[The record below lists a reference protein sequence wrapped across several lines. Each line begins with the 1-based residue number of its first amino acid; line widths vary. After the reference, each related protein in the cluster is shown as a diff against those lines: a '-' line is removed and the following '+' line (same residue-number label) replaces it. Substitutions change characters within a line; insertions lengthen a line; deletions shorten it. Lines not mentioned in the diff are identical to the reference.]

1 MRNKEIIKKESRD
14 KIKRKVK
21 AWGMKFAFPDKIVD
35 FTIQAVDTSPI
46 RKKRKT
52 IKMMKSLSFAASVAT
67 IWGFKVKNHRGPSSS
82 WDVKQSGMCY
92 RQTLSK

>member
-35 FTIQAVDTSPI
+35 FTIQAVYLTDQ
-46 RKKRKT
+46 KKKER
-52 IKMMKSLSFAASVAT
+52 
-67 IWGFKVKNHRGPSSS
+67 H
-82 WDVKQSGMCY
+82 
-92 RQTLSK
+92 